1 MDLVGLRKV
10 SEVIS
15 MGMNTSNVGGRTS
28 ALPSFHCHLAISNG
42 RLEKEG
48 VISEID
54 EDSKIAIAGT
64 TRSVA
69 KLVREARMKGNN
81 VEWSELVATMCQS
94 PLLEPC
100 NAVINRSEKSITKG
114 KAALRFD
121 IGPEE
126 TLLDEV
132 SNTESQ
138 NKHSEPY
145 DNNAKRENKESD
157 ALKFGGSPN
166 DRIFVTPHDSM
177 VTEVDTWFQALIGD
191 KDILKETEIG
201 TNVIAR
207 IVAESEAQFKDLA
220 ADLRCY
226 EWNNE
231 WKVLDIGV
239 LRYPDPDHPLFK
251 VYRIQLTAWSA
262 CKRTKFNQSYSNGIT
277 GEFSCREYRPR
288 VSVIAELA
296 ESVRKQAVHEA
307 EAMFGNPNEQCKD
320 TLHSGNPSSAPP
332 DPVPM

>member
-1 MDLVGLRKV
+1 
-10 SEVIS
+10 
-15 MGMNTSNVGGRTS
+15 
-28 ALPSFHCHLAISNG
+28 
-42 RLEKEG
+42 
-48 VISEID
+48 
-54 EDSKIAIAGT
+54 
-64 TRSVA
+64 
-69 KLVREARMKGNN
+69 
-81 VEWSELVATMCQS
+81 
-94 PLLEPC
+94 
-100 NAVINRSEKSITKG
+100 
-114 KAALRFD
+114 
-121 IGPEE
+121 
-126 TLLDEV
+126 
-132 SNTESQ
+132 
-138 NKHSEPY
+138 
-145 DNNAKRENKESD
+145 
-157 ALKFGGSPN
+157 
-166 DRIFVTPHDSM
+166 M